1 MNLTGIFL
9 RTKKEKGVKNKMQGT
24 STIRRDFILSH
35 LRAQTNKLRTLL
47 LNLEESGEADYDYAE
62 ESLKDI
68 ETNLRQARKLCEAN

>member
-1 MNLTGIFL
+1 
-9 RTKKEKGVKNKMQGT
+9 MQGT